1 MVVPVP
7 VPVPVYLRKLVPV
20 PVPVPVYSQKS
31 VPVSVPVPVL
41 VPVSPINRSHLHITG
56 KTTKYFRAWGGGA
69 EVPFTECYVINIP

>member
-1 MVVPVP
+1 MP

-31 VPVSVPVPVL
+31 VPVL